1 MSLIIR
7 NSGKRL
13 KVFSQT
19 KTNNFENISLVENN
33 LVGTDN
39 KELAHIFLEYFDSVV
54 PRLHLKFKFQQN

>member
-19 KTNNFENISLVENN
+19 KTNNFENIS